1 MSGSSGCGIPDAVTQ
16 WFADVESAL
25 VNAAGEPWA
34 MVVVFGLIVADAFLV
49 VIPSETVVVALGA
62 LALSTGTPSLPLLL
76 LVAAAGAITG
86 DTLCYL
92 LGRAT
97 RRMRPPRWRP
107 LILALDRADKLLEAR
122 AATLII
128 TARYIPFARIA
139 VNLTAGARGFP
150 YRRFLPLSA
159 LAGAGWACVT
169 ALSGAAVGAIVGD
182 APLIAVAVSIVV
194 AIAVGLGVDAF
205 TARLTRRQGVS
216 AESERSG

>member
-1 MSGSSGCGIPDAVTQ
+1 VTQ
-16 WFADVESAL
+16 WFAHVEDVL
-25 VNAAGEPWA
+25 VHAAGEPWA
-34 MVVVFGLIVADAFLV
+34 MAVVFGLIVADAFLV

-62 LALSTGTPSLPLLL
+62 LALSTGTPSLAVLL

-97 RRMRPPRWRP
+97 KRMRPPQWKP
-107 LILALDRADKLLEAR
+107 LVRALDRADTLLATR

-159 LAGAGWACVT
+159 MAGAGWACVT

-182 APLIAVAVSIVV
+182 APLIAVGVSIVI
-194 AIAVGLGVDAF
+194 AFAVGFGVDAITARF
-205 TARLTRRQGVS
+205 TATHPPREPVSGV
-216 AESERSG
+216 R

>member
-1 MSGSSGCGIPDAVTQ
+1 MCGSPAAGIAELVTQ
-16 WFADVESAL
+16 WFADVQAAL
-25 VNAAGEPWA
+25 VHAAGEPWA
-34 MVVVFGLIVADAFLV
+34 MAVVFGLIVADAFLV

-62 LALSTGTPSLPLLL
+62 LALSTGTPSLGVLLV
-76 LVAAAGAITG
+76 VAAAGAITG

-107 LILALDRADKLLEAR
+107 LVVALDRADKLLETR

-159 LAGAGWACVT
+159 LAGVGWACVT
-169 ALSGAAVGAIVGD
+169 ALSGAAVGAVVGD
-182 APLIAVAVSIVV
+182 APLIAVGVSIVIAV
-194 AIAVGLGVDAF
+194 AVGLGVDAI
-205 TARLTRRQGVS
+205 TARLTRRSDIAAKS
-216 AESERSG
+216 ARSG